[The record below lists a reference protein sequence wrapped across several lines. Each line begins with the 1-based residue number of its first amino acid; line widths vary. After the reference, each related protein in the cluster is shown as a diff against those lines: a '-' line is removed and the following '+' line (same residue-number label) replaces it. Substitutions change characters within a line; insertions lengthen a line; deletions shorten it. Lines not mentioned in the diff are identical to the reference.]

1 MLLRPST
8 GLPSSG
14 VWVLCSNTYLNLKSP
29 QLLQQEVSG
38 HPIHHPSPGRIQEQT
53 HALGLKPYL
62 LKAFTHCQQ
71 WSRGGPGIPSK
82 GSEWG
87 KFQASPNLLG
97 SVNNSS
103 RSPKHLLLPTTSQS
117 LSTLSHQGLLSLEH
131 RSPFMS
137 VTIRSPRLPSHP
149 SSHPLSSLFGSV
161 HPLFCPHFP
170 CFPNCWSLST
180 VSSGN
185 HIHQQNFLYSQP
197 PLYVLPSP
205 SYSKGNLDLPC
216 SHGFC
221 YSPQMRLFTVP
232 RGGVG
237 VLLVPYRHFQTQR
250 ETLPL
255 SLP

>member
-117 LSTLSHQGLLSLEH
+117 LSTLSPPGTALIGTPVSVYASHHKKPQTPESPLISPTLISIWICTPPILSSFPMFPQLLKSFH
-131 RSPFMS
+131 CIFWKP
-137 VTIRSPRLPSHP
+137 HP
-149 SSHPLSSLFGSV
+149 STKLPIFSASSLCAPFTF
-161 HPLFCPHFP
+161 LF
-170 CFPNCWSLST
+170 
-180 VSSGN
+180 
-185 HIHQQNFLYSQP
+185 
-197 PLYVLPSP
+197 
-205 SYSKGNLDLPC
+205 
-216 SHGFC
+216 
-221 YSPQMRLFTVP
+221 
-232 RGGVG
+232 
-237 VLLVPYRHFQTQR
+237 
-250 ETLPL
+250 
-255 SLP
+255 